1 MEKKKGD
8 MYEFL
13 KSVQEKMNT
22 KVKDLGNTLNNII
35 EHRKNQQASSSST
48 LLTNEYM
55 VIMENTL

>member
-1 MEKKKGD
+1 
-8 MYEFL
+8 MYESL

-22 KVKDLGNTLNNII
+22 KVKDLGNKLNNII

-48 LLTNEYM
+48 PLTNEYM